1 MSPFNTKYGII
12 WKKKPMQLKN
22 GINLNHMIGYN
33 TRQPPLPPS
42 PHFESIPISQ
52 MSSLVDWNEDDSI
65 L

>member
-1 MSPFNTKYGII
+1 MEEKTHAV
-12 WKKKPMQLKN
+12 KKWYKSYD
-22 GINLNHMIGYN
+22 MIGYN

-52 MSSLVDWNEDDSI
+52 MSSLVDWNQDDSI

>member
-1 MSPFNTKYGII
+1 
-12 WKKKPMQLKN
+12 MQLKN

-33 TRQPPLPPS
+33 TRQPPVPPS